1 MNLFTGYIV
10 FHDNHIGFLELDQ
23 KLKYLPSKLSKGK
36 RMNGINRLISNGNH
50 LESVS
55 CCC

>member
-23 KLKYLPSKLSKGK
+23 KLKYLPSNISK
-36 RMNGINRLISNGNH
+36 NGINRLISNGNH